1 MKKLLHKTCL
11 SGVMLALFAIL
22 TAMGTAQAKEVTV
35 TQTTFSEVSG
45 KLVDTATGATDPYI
59 SYESA
64 KGNASTAPAIYEDII
79 RIYQNGGLFTVKAAS
94 GAKIKSITL
103 QSDQPTT
110 VSYSVDNA
118 SAITNQSIAKRTD
131 YTIGNLNASSVLYT
145 CTGTDKKSPTLRLQ
159 AFSYV
164 R

>member
-1 MKKLLHKTCL
+1 MKKILHKTCL

-35 TQTTFSEVSG
+35 TQTTFSKVSA
-45 KLVDTATGATDPYI
+45 KLVNTATGATDPYI

-64 KGNASTAPAIYEDII
+64 QGKAGTAPAIFSNII

-103 QSDQPTT
+103 QSAQSTT

-118 SAITNQSIAKRTD
+118 SAITNQRIDEGTD

-145 CTGTDKKSPTLRLQ
+145 CTGTSKYKRL
-159 AFSYV
+159 
-164 R
+164 